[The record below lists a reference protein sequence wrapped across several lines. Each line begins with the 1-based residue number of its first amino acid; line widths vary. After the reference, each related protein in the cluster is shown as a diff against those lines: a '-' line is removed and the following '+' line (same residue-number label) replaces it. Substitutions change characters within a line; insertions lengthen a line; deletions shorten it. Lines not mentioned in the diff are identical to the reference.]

1 MTITLYSRTRNGRL
15 SYYTL
20 HDRQPSL
27 DGSPVLTS
35 AWRIEG
41 GRERELHRTFASGKE
56 RDRALRRLFTAAVRR
71 GYRLLYSFDRA
82 GIGRFG
88 TGAESLAAGIVP
100 GAIASREATRAV
112 SDA

>member
-1 MTITLYSRTRNGRL
+1 MILTLFARNRDGRL

-20 HDRQPSL
+20 HDRQLSL
-27 DGSPVLTS
+27 DGLPGLTS

-41 GRERELHRTFASGKE
+41 GGERERRYSFADEEE
-56 RDRALRRLFTAAVRR
+56 RNRILRRLFTRAVRR

-88 TGAESLAAGIVP
+88 IELEYSPDLSPRITPSRASLNA
-100 GAIASREATRAV
+100 
-112 SDA
+112 

>member
-1 MTITLYSRTRNGRL
+1 MILTFFAQDRRGRL

-27 DGSPVLTS
+27 DGLPSLTS
-35 AWRIEG
+35 AWRVEG
-41 GRERELHRTFASGKE
+41 GRERERHYSFANERE
-56 RDRALRRLFTAAVRR
+56 RDRALRRLFTRAVRR
-71 GYRLLYSFDRA
+71 GYRLLYSFDRS

-88 TGAESLAAGIVP
+88 IGPDLGPDLLPRTAPSRAA
-100 GAIASREATRAV
+100 

>member
-1 MTITLYSRTRNGRL
+1 MTLTLFTRGRNGRL

-41 GRERELHRTFASGKE
+41 GRERERRYSFSDDKD
-56 RDRALRRLFTAAVRR
+56 RDRTLRRLFARAVRR

-88 TGAESLAAGIVP
+88 GGPADAP
-100 GAIASREATRAV
+100 GDVRSASEA
-112 SDA
+112 